1 MRHQARR
8 WWIGATAWGV
18 SAVVI
23 GSGVAPSAMGQA
35 PRSPCPSAFRH
46 GSPPAPSHLRAL
58 RQGNFRVLGRPVRLV
73 PPVNWNQNPTGS
85 EVFERKL
92 QAMNWLEPL
101 LAQYSS
107 RRDRGALRQA
117 AGLMLDWIR
126 AHPQGG
132 SSRARSKS
140 FAWRDKIT
148 GERAVFLGYLAAA
161 ASCSG
166 IVPPNQQAALRR
178 SATEHMQFLADP
190 ANYDP
195 GKKGNH
201 GLSQDLGLLELT
213 GYLPTLPGAADARA
227 LAAKRFRENL
237 PIHPREAVDLEH
249 SPNYHFNVYG
259 LIRDVLRLPGQ
270 RDPAL
275 VSIAAR
281 MRAVGGWFVMPD
293 RRVTRLGDTPVR
305 SAPGWAAAQ
314 ARRLRGLAPTA
325 GSGFGIVKAGG
336 GYLSVAAGYHPYGH
350 KQADELTFELYDRGR
365 QIVTDTGRYGAARNR
380 ADPVKARAQAFVA
393 RSQAHSGLVVDDVS
407 YRVSEYKPYGS
418 AIEALGT
425 GAGWYAIQA
434 SNPLVAKQGVRH
446 ARWFLY
452 RPGQALVVVDRL
464 NSSGPHTYSRYFQFD
479 PAISVRPAGGMLRLS
494 ASRFSGSLHDA
505 PGHGQTGRAVVRGRR
520 GALPGYT
527 SSPLLG
533 FTASANTLAPLIARP
548 AVVLRSRGAS
558 LTHAAA
564 ISVSGPATVALV
576 RQSGDSVTVRLR
588 PGGRAPVTVTAT
600 RSGDRITVSAG

>member
-1 MRHQARR
+1 VA
-8 WWIGATAWGV
+8 IG
-18 SAVVI
+18 SAV
-23 GSGVAPSAMGQA
+23 APFALGQA
-35 PRSPCPSAFRH
+35 PRNPCPSAFRH

-58 RQGNFRVLGRPVRLV
+58 RQGNFKVLGRSVRLV
-73 PPVNWNQNPTGS
+73 PPVNWNQNPAGS
-85 EVFERKL
+85 EVFQRKL

-101 LAQYSS
+101 LAQYSM
-107 RRDRGALRQA
+107 RRDRAALRQA
-117 AGLMLDWIR
+117 AGLMLDWVR
-126 AHPQGG
+126 ANPRQSG
-132 SSRARSKS
+132 SSRGGARR

-148 GERAVFLGYLAAA
+148 GERAVFLGYVAAA

-166 IVPPNQQAALRR
+166 IVAPNQQAVLVR
-178 SATEHMQFLADP
+178 SATEHMRFLADP

-213 GYLPTLPGAADARA
+213 GYLPSLPGAAAARA

-237 PIHPREAVDLEH
+237 PIHPHEAVDLEH

-275 VSIAAR
+275 MAIAAR
-281 MRAVGGWFVMPD
+281 MRAVAGWFVMPN

-305 SAPGWAAAQ
+305 SAPGWAAAR
-314 ARRLRGLAPTA
+314 ARGLRGFAPTA
-325 GSGFGIVKAGG
+325 RSGFGIVRAGG

-365 QIVTDTGRYGAARNR
+365 QIVTDSGRYGAARNR

-393 RSQAHSGLVVDDVS
+393 KSQAHSGLVVDDVS
-407 YRVSEYKPYGS
+407 YRVSGYEPYGS

-434 SNPLVAKQGVRH
+434 SNPLVAKQGVKH
-446 ARWFLY
+446 TRWFLY
-452 RPGQALVVVDRL
+452 RPGQALVVVDRV
-464 NSSGPHTYSRYFQFD
+464 NSSGSHTYTRYFQFD
-479 PAISVRPAGGMLRLS
+479 PAISVRPAGSILRL
-494 ASRFSGSLHDA
+494 AAPRFSGSLHDA
-505 PGHGQTGRAVVRGRR
+505 PGHGQTGRSVVRGRR
-520 GALPGYT
+520 GALTGYT

-533 FTASANTLAPLIARP
+533 FTSSPNTLAPLVART

-558 LTHAAA
+558 LAHAAV
-564 ISVSGPATVALV
+564 ISVGGPASVALV
-576 RQSGDSVTVRLR
+576 RQSGDSVTVRLSR
-588 PGGRAPVTVTAT
+588 GGRAPVTVTAT
-600 RSGDRITVSAG
+600 RSGDRITVTAG